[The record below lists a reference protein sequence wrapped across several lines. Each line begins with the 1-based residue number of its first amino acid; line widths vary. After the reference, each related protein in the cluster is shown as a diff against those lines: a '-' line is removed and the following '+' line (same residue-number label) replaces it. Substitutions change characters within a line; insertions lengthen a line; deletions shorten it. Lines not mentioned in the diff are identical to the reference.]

1 MFQRNAKEG
10 ELVEDKKLLLGLQ
23 QKEEQAL
30 AECVRQYG
38 AYAAAVVRAAGPGL
52 SPQDVEEAAAE
63 AFVKLWQ
70 SAARLDGAKGTLKS
84 YLGAV
89 CRNEARSRLRALR
102 PTEPLQEDFLAPAE
116 QAVQDLE
123 RRELE
128 QLTRQALDSLDT
140 QTREIFLRYY
150 YRREKT
156 ARIARDLGLNLS
168 TVKTRLARGREK
180 LRALLQER
188 GVTRED
194 VV

>member
-1 MFQRNAKEG
+1 MFRRKEKEG
-10 ELVEDKKLLLGLQ
+10 ESLEDRDLLRGLQ

-30 AECVRQYG
+30 ADCVQQYG

-52 SPQDVEEAAAE
+52 SAQDVEEAAAE

-70 SAARLDGAKGTLKS
+70 AAARLDGSKGTLKS

-102 PTEPLQEDFLAPAE
+102 PMDPLPEDFLGPGEEAL
-116 QAVQDLE
+116 QDLE

-128 QLTRQALDSLDT
+128 QRTREAVDSLDA

-156 ARIARDLGLNLS
+156 AQIARELGLNHS

-180 LRALLQER
+180 LRDFLQER

>member
-1 MFQRNAKEG
+1 MFQRNEKEG
-10 ELVEDKKLLLGLQ
+10 KAVEDEKLLLGLR

-30 AECVRQYG
+30 ADCVRQYG
-38 AYAAAVVRAAGPGL
+38 AYAAAVVRAAGQGL
-52 SPQDVEEAAAE
+52 SAQDVEEAAAE

-70 SAARLDGAKGTLKS
+70 AADRLDGSRGTLKS
-84 YLGAV
+84 YLAAV

-102 PTEPLQEDFLAPAE
+102 PMEPLEEDVLGPGEQEM
-116 QAVQDLE
+116 QNLE

-128 QLTRQALDSLDT
+128 QLTRAAVDSLDEL
-140 QTREIFLRYY
+140 TREIFLRYY

-156 ARIARDLGLNLS
+156 AQIARNMGLNLS

-180 LRALLQER
+180 LRGILQER

>member
-102 PTEPLQEDFLAPAE
+102 PVQLLEEDFLFPSA
-116 QAVQDLE
+116 QAAQELE
-123 RRELE
+123 RQELE
-128 QLTRQALDSLDT
+128 QLTRKALDDLDA

-150 YRREKT
+150 FNREKIVQ
-156 ARIARDLGLNLS
+156 IAQTMGLNGS

-180 LRALLQER
+180 LSKLLQER
-188 GVTRED
+188 GITHED